1 MKVSYSKCQIFNVPG
16 CSTTLIFK
24 IFNMRS
30 IWMMAE
36 WEDPELVSPMGT
48 INKTICIATHSE
60 NNLKT
65 DRTDLHS

>member
-1 MKVSYSKCQIFNVPG
+1 
-16 CSTTLIFK
+16 
-24 IFNMRS
+24 
-30 IWMMAE
+30 MMAE